1 MIKHWVQNNS
11 YKEAQWAHWELQRIQ
26 GKYKEL
32 TSNYI
37 SMKKDIET
45 INKSQKEMKNTIS
58 ELKNT
63 VEGIKSR
70 LDEAVHWIIELEDTV
85 GKNTHKEQE
94 KEKKDKIRLR
104 GG

>member
-45 INKSQKEMKNTIS
+45 INMSQEKMKNTIS
-58 ELKNT
+58 EVKNILQ
-63 VEGIKSR
+63 GIKSR
-70 LDEAVHWIIELEDTV
+70 LDEAEDWISELEDKV
-85 GKNTHKEQE
+85 KKEFPDTATKQ
-94 KEKKDKIRLR
+94 KKTQ
-104 GG
+104 